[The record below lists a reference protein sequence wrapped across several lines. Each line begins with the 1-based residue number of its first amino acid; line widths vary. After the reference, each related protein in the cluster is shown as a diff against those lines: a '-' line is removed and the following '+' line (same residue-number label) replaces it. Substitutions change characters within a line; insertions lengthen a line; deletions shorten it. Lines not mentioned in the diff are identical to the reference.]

1 MTSVQELSNDGCT
14 AHRPGSAPVNLNQ
27 GGRHHVVVLQFPK
40 YLLTCF
46 HIVMGHVEDV
56 A

>member
-1 MTSVQELSNDGCT
+1 MTSVQELCNDGCT
-14 AHRPGSAPVNLNQ
+14 AYRPGPAPVDLNQ
-27 GGRHHVVVLQFPK
+27 SGRHHVVVLQFPK

-46 HIVMGHVEDV
+46 HIVMRHVEDM